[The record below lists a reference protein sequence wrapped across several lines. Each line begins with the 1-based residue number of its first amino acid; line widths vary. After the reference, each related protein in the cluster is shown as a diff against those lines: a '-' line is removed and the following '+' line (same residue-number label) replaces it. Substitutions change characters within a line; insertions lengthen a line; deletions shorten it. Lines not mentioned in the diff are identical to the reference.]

1 MTNLFTTWLVYSA
14 IGILLALFPAFILF
28 SSVVSKAVMQ
38 NNKDV
43 PSWIIRL
50 SNGNPKTRKWD
61 LFPYRSI
68 KAESRAAKITALVWT
83 IVSLAISQVVIIRFF
98 SITAIAN
105 VSDSERI
112 ATLVVQELSFPIFT
126 VATTY
131 LPYFLTKRYVNKLG
145 QYDKKTAKARQ
156 MEQQK
161 KGKGTQ
167 KV

>member
-1 MTNLFTTWLVYSA
+1 MPNLFITWLIFSG

-28 SSVVSKAVMQ
+28 SSVISKAVMQ

-43 PSWIIRL
+43 PSWLIRL

-83 IVSLAISQVVIIRFF
+83 LVSIAISQVVIIRYFI
-98 SITAIAN
+98 ITQAALIP
-105 VSDSERI
+105 DSERI
-112 ATLVVQELSFPIFT
+112 IALIVQELSFPVFT
-126 VATTY
+126 LLTTY
-131 LPYFLTKRYVNKLG
+131 LPYFFTKRYVNKLG

-156 MEQQK
+156 LEHQK
-161 KGKGTQ
+161 KGKSTQ
-167 KV
+167 KA